1 MAVPRIRRATLE
13 DAPDLAVVEAAAWQA
28 AYAGILP
35 SRYLRTLQPDSLTRR
50 WRHRLQHHEQ
60 VWVIQVGAHVV
71 GYSVSG
77 PCRDAD
83 MDPGFAGEIYELYVH
98 PRLQGRGLGGDLM
111 AHTWAQLS
119 RQPYRWGVLWVLEDN
134 RRARFFYE
142 RTGMV
147 IDRKRRPYSVRGFEV
162 MAVRY
167 AQPLNPIDPLAALL
181 TPRALL

>member
-1 MAVPRIRRATLE
+1 VPRIRRATLE

-50 WRHRLQHHEQ
+50 
-60 VWVIQVGAHVV
+60 
-71 GYSVSG
+71 
-77 PCRDAD
+77 CRDAD